1 MQKSFVKLIALAAVA
16 LGLLSSPAA
25 FAQGTTTSAV
35 TGTVTAA
42 SGSPVAGASVVL
54 VHEPTRSRVEAT
66 TRESGRYNFS
76 NLRPGGPYTLTV
88 SAEGQ
93 KDHTESSLY
102 LDLGVA
108 RTVDVNLSSDVVQLE
123 AFNVTAAAGQATFDP
138 AVKGAGTLVTLQDI
152 ENTPSIDFSVQDI
165 VSLDPR
171 ISIMDPERGEI
182 NVVGQNYRFNSVLVD
197 GVPFNDPFGLN
208 SGGLPALGNPVSLR
222 MIDQFNVQVS
232 PYNVRYSGF
241 QGGLINMVTKSG
253 SNEFSGSAWYFM
265 RNKSMRAPNRVK
277 QSPLFGTKEN
287 FERTTWG
294 FAFGGP
300 IIRDTLFF
308 IVGYERFEEDLDV
321 PTPQFIPSSAAV
333 DQIRQVAQGRG
344 GYDTGGLTGS
354 GNLQTNDKYFTKLD
368 WNISRD
374 HRLSATYFKT
384 KDVDPQFPGYTG
396 ATSTS
401 LSNYWF
407 KDNVT
412 NESYVA
418 QLFSTWTS
426 DFRTEVRVSS
436 SEYNSKPQNAG
447 SPYPEVVIRGVPNSV
462 TGGSNGNVTI
472 GTERSRQ
479 SNLLSVDTLNAVVA
493 GEYFVGA
500 HTLSFGIEGEKNN
513 VFNLFVQDTMG
524 SYTYAS
530 LADWVAGGAPLSYSY
545 QYANAGQNPAAN
557 FDQTIYGFFVNDNW
571 QINQRLSLEGGIRLD
586 LPKVGSSPVENPLFV
601 TRFGRTNSGTIDGN
615 YTISPRIGF
624 NYDLPTE
631 RKAQIRGGIG
641 HFRSKI
647 PAVWLANSFQNTGV
661 QIALNNVPPA
671 AFVPSVSGQPTGTP
685 ATTRARVS
693 LTDPNFELPSIY
705 RGNLAFDYALPF
717 ADTTFTAEVVHSQV
731 DKGIAYQSLNMVQ
744 TGTGPDGR
752 KIFNGLR
759 GGQREVGFEGVYLI
773 KNANDGA
780 STYWSVALNR
790 PMKNN
795 WSYSASYTRGRST
808 EVSPVTSSVAESN
821 WNNRMIFDPN
831 EETAGTSPYEV
842 TNRIQVTASRRFAWF
857 GPKARTTFTAR
868 YEGRTGR
875 PYSWVFF
882 NDINRDGNGDGN
894 TTDNDLFYVPT
905 GPDDTKVTWASP
917 TQRDAF
923 FAFVESTTLQS
934 YKGRV
939 VPRMSERSPWVDRL
953 DLSLR
958 QELPI
963 WGKVKAEFT
972 LNLINALNLINDE
985 WGLVKEVPFSY
996 GRGVA
1001 SGTYNSVT
1009 NTYAYSYNG
1018 ASVIRNRNT
1027 ESRWQI
1033 QTGIEIKF

>member
-16 LGLLSSPAA
+16 IGLLSSPAA
-25 FAQGTTTSAV
+25 FAQGTTTSAL
-35 TGTVTAA
+35 TGTVTSA
-42 SGSPVAGASVVL
+42 SGAPVSGARVVL
-54 VHEPTRSRVEAT
+54 VHEPTSSRVEAT

-93 KDHTESSLY
+93 KDYAESNLY
-102 LDLGVA
+102 LDLGIA
-108 RTVDVNLSSDVVQLE
+108 RTADVNLSSDVVQLE
-123 AFNVTAAAGQATFDP
+123 AFNVTATAGQATFDP

-182 NVVGQNYRFNSVLVD
+182 NVAGQNYRFNSVLID

-253 SNEFSGSAWYFM
+253 SNEFGGSAWYFM

-294 FAFGGP
+294 FTFGGP

-308 IVGYERFEEDLDV
+308 FVGYERFEEDLDV
-321 PTPQFIPSSAAV
+321 PTPQFIPATADVASIVSAA
-333 DQIRQVAQGRG
+333 QARG
-344 GYDTGGLTGS
+344 GYAAGALTGGQ
-354 GNLQTNDKYFTKLD
+354 NLQVNDKYFAKLD

-374 HRLSATYFKT
+374 HRLSATYFKS
-384 KDVDPQFPGYTG
+384 KDVDPQFPNYSNSGQ
-396 ATSTS
+396 TS
-401 LSNYWF
+401 LSNYWYN
-407 KDNVT
+407 DNVT

-436 SEYNSKPQNAG
+436 SEYNSKPQNSG
-447 SPYPEVVIRGVPNSV
+447 SPYPSVEIRGVPSI
-462 TGGSNGNVTI
+462 TGVGTGTVFL

-479 SNLLSVDTLNAVVA
+479 SNVLSVDTLNAVIA
-493 GEYFVGA
+493 GEYFWGD
-500 HTLSFGIEGEKNN
+500 HTLSFGIEGEKND

-524 SYTYAS
+524 TYTYNT
-530 LADWVAGGAPLSYSY
+530 LAGWLAGGAPNSYSF
-545 QYANAGQNPAAN
+545 QYANAGQDPAAN

-571 QINQRLSLEGGIRLD
+571 QVNQRLSLEGGIRLD
-586 LPKVGSSPVENPLFV
+586 LPKVGQRPIENAAFR
-601 TRFGRTNSGTIDGN
+601 TAFGRTNSGTIDGN

-624 NYDLPTE
+624 NYDLPTQ
-631 RKAQIRGGIG
+631 RKAQVRGGIG

-693 LTDPNFELPSIY
+693 LTDPDFELPSIY
-705 RGNLAFDYALPF
+705 RGNLGFDYSLPF
-717 ADTTFTAEVVHSQV
+717 ADTTFTAEVVHSVV
-731 DKGIAYQSLNMVQ
+731 DKGLVYQSLNMVQ

-759 GGQREVGFEGVYLI
+759 GGQGLAGFEGVYLL
-773 KNANDGA
+773 KNANDGE

-795 WSYSASYTRGRST
+795 WSYSASYTRGKST

-831 EETAGTSPYEV
+831 EEIAGTSPYEV
-842 TNRIQVTASRRFAWF
+842 TNRIQLTGSRRFAWF

-882 NDINRDGNGDGN
+882 GDPNRDGNN
-894 TTDNDLFYVPT
+894 TANDLLYVPT
-905 GPDDTKVTWASP
+905 GPEDTKVTWAST

-923 FAFVESTTLQS
+923 FAFVESSTLKN
-934 YKGRV
+934 YKGQV

-996 GRGVA
+996 GRRVA
-1001 SGTYNSVT
+1001 GATYNSAT
-1009 NTYAYSYNG
+1009 NTYAYTYT
-1018 ASVIRNRNT
+1018 AADQIRNRNT